1 MAMMALDSSIQFGTP
16 HANDNVAPRGAPDRP
31 GRGRR
36 PSRDR
41 HAAAVDRPSRAG
53 LDRGVDRVL
62 VQARRSFDLAG
73 PVDPGASGS
82 RLFPKWAI
90 LLAIV
95 LLWPFAIFLPLL
107 FVISWMRNGS
117 H

>member
-1 MAMMALDSSIQFGTP
+1 MLLLVALGWIVIG
-16 HANDNVAPRGAPDRP
+16 
-31 GRGRR
+31 
-36 PSRDR
+36 
-41 HAAAVDRPSRAG
+41 AAVAW
-53 LDRGVDRVL
+53 LL
-62 VQARRSFDLAG
+62 NASFDLAG